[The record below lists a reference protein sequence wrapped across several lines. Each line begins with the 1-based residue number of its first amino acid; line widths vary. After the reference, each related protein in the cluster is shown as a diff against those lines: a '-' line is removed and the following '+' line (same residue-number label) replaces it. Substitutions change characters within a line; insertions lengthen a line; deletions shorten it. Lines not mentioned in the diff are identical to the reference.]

1 MYKFMEN
8 HIAVSGGTEP
18 TALTSWLPV
27 LCFFKPRSCYP
38 QTVLCVS
45 ASLFPGYDSS
55 TPSQVNV
62 ARAVGEIVMES
73 MAESLSTMCLPSPV
87 TLVTVLSREQAA
99 SHYGL
104 NPAISKFQC

>member
-45 ASLFPGYDSS
+45 RCFWDMTHP
-55 TPSQVNV
+55 P
-62 ARAVGEIVMES
+62 
-73 MAESLSTMCLPSPV
+73 
-87 TLVTVLSREQAA
+87 
-99 SHYGL
+99 HH
-104 NPAISKFQC
+104 K